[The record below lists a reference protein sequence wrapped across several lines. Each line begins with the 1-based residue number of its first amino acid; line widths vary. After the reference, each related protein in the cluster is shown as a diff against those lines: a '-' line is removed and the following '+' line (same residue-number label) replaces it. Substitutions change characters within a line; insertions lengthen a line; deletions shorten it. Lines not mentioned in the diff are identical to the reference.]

1 MNSIEQLNAIEE
13 IKQLKARYFECLDGK
28 DWPAYETVFA
38 TDAMMDAREAF
49 SASDPLSGESRI
61 YGRPDLLAGMD
72 TSEWVTNGAAAIAAN
87 AAALLGSVCTV
98 HRGHMPRITILSAD
112 EATGMW
118 GMEDLLRFPAGL
130 PITEIRGHGHYHEHY
145 IRIDGRWLIHST
157 RLTRLRIDVS

>member
-1 MNSIEQLNAIEE
+1 MNSIEKLNAIEE

-38 TDAMMDAREAF
+38 TDAVMDAREAF

-72 TSEWVTNGAAAIAAN
+72 TSEWVTKGANAIAVN
-87 AAALLGSVCTV
+87 AATLLGSVCTV
-98 HRGHMPRITILSAD
+98 HRGYMPRITILAAD
-112 EATGMW
+112 EAAGIW
-118 GMEDLLRFPAGL
+118 GMEDLLCFPPGS
-130 PITEIRGHGHYHEHY
+130 PIREVRGHGHYHERY
-145 IRIDGRWLIHST
+145 VRLEGRWLIRST